1 MDNRT
6 FRLTPKGYF
15 SEVTLMHLRPMFCGT
30 QKHLQRSLDAILGA
44 KLTLA
49 YGKYHLMM
57 LHRQLAFSKENT
69 TYEQAEIS
77 AHIMNQITCFHSS
90 PHDFLH
96 TQEESVNET
105 IDMYKDYKKI
115 VAELSDEHFVPKVV
129 DKFCRKVYDD
139 EEHFI
144 FFKPFCNLYYSV
156 YADALLKF
164 QQGEIGYD
172 VFCWMF
178 QELSWMDGTQTPLDG
193 TKLRRYIATIREVV
207 DLYKVLKGEL
217 WF

>member
-1 MDNRT
+1 LN
-6 FRLTPKGYF
+6 
-15 SEVTLMHLRPMFCGT
+15 
-30 QKHLQRSLDAILGA
+30 
-44 KLTLA
+44 
-49 YGKYHLMM
+49 
-57 LHRQLAFSKENT
+57 
-69 TYEQAEIS
+69 
-77 AHIMNQITCFHSS
+77 
-90 PHDFLH
+90 
-96 TQEESVNET
+96 
-105 IDMYKDYKKI
+105 
-115 VAELSDEHFVPKVV
+115 
-129 DKFCRKVYDD
+129 
-139 EEHFI
+139 
-144 FFKPFCNLYYSV
+144 NLYYSV